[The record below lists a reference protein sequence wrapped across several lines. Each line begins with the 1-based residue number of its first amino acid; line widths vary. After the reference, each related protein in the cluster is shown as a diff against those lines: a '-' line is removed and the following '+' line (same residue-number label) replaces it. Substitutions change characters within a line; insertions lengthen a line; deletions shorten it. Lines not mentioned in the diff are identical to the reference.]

1 MAADSSVTGSPGNE
15 KAIREQVL
23 AMIPQQRPF
32 RFIDQILAI
41 SDSNITAAYRF
52 REDEYFYAGHFPGN
66 PITPGVILIEAM
78 AQAGVVALGIGILLS
93 QGVAAEQIKQMTTLF
108 AYAETVEFSGTVRPG
123 ENVIIRGEK
132 VYFRR
137 GNIKTNAS
145 IVRED
150 GQSVCSGVL
159 AGTGVK
165 LDA

>member
-1 MAADSSVTGSPGNE
+1 MGGDASINE
-15 KAIREQVL
+15 RVL

-32 RFIDQILAI
+32 RFIDEILELNGSHI
-41 SDSNITAAYRF
+41 RAAYRF

-78 AQAGVVALGIGILLS
+78 AQAGVVALGIGILLE
-93 QGVAAEQIKQMTTLF
+93 QGVPAEQIKEMTTLF
-108 AYAETVEFSGTVRPG
+108 AYAETVEFAGTVRPG
-123 ENVIIRGEK
+123 ERIIIQGEK
-132 VYFRR
+132 QYFRK

-145 IVRED
+145 ICREN
-150 GQSVCSGVL
+150 GEAVCSGVL